1 MTKDQRE
8 RALEALGRVGGW
20 VRDSAGRLMPPNAA
34 AALRDL
40 ATIRAALEPSAVDRV
55 LEMGG
60 EVHACVSESSGMAM
74 AKIPTYRRYYGPD
87 PDAAAQ
93 KALDALKEVE
103 R

>member
-40 ATIRAALEPSAVDRV
+40 ATIRAALEPSAVDKLVR
-55 LEMGG
+55 MDNF
-60 EVHACVSESSGMAM
+60 AGMSQGRGTT
-74 AKIPTYRRYYGPD
+74 KSYTIWWWDNRRNISGPD
-87 PDAAAQ
+87 PETAAR
-93 KALDALKEVE
+93 KALEEVE